1 MLLKIGLES
10 SLLILIN
17 TFHAF
22 RMVAKKNI
30 KIEEMPMIQIKR
42 FAIVASINQE
52 KRNKNKKERSLIKKN
67 IMLSESLKMKI
78 TTLKSSVQIVI
89 YINGLQRHNLTL
101 NLINFAKSVIILI
114 TIKMIKIRFY
124 LEEC

>member
-1 MLLKIGLES
+1 MLLKIRLES

>member
-30 KIEEMPMIQIKR
+30 KIEEMPMIQINR
-42 FAIVASINQE
+42 FAISAI
-52 KRNKNKKERSLIKKN
+52 KCLLKKKLDKKKSLLTMKN
-67 IMLSESLKMKI
+67 IKL
-78 TTLKSSVQIVI
+78 
-89 YINGLQRHNLTL
+89 
-101 NLINFAKSVIILI
+101 
-114 TIKMIKIRFY
+114 
-124 LEEC
+124 